1 MSLRT
6 RLLVGLVAVALV
18 LGGVTTWVFHT
29 TRVNLLTQV
38 DDQLERA
45 VPRLRDSG
53 RLGNPPPDD
62 ELRGTS
68 NLWAGVIVNGE
79 LRTLVEPG
87 LTDTQAPP
95 DLDVARVEAQ
105 AGQPPF
111 TVGSVGADTRF
122 RVRVQAQG
130 PLGRTVVYALPLDD
144 VDATLRRLLVVEL
157 GGSAIILA
165 VLGLVMFWVVRLG
178 VRPIKEMT
186 TVAQAIGQGDLSHRI
201 PDSTPGTEAGEL
213 GGALNDMLSR
223 IEDAFRQRAESE
235 DRLRRFVGDA
245 SHELRTPITTIRGYA
260 ELYGSGG
267 LQDPDD
273 LDQAMRRTQQEA
285 TRMGRLVEDL
295 LHLARLDQGRPLEPV
310 ALDAA
315 ALLAD
320 AARDL
325 GAVDPG
331 RPVQVQV
338 SGPLPL
344 VADDSQLRQVV
355 ANLVANART
364 HTAPDTPITLRGRLE
379 PDTVLLEV
387 RDEGPG
393 MTPAVATHAFERF
406 YRADPARARAT
417 GGSGLGL
424 SIVAS
429 IVAAHHG
436 TVGLD
441 SAPGRGTTA
450 WVRLPRGT
458 APPPHP

>member
-1 MSLRT
+1 MI
-6 RLLVGLVAVALV
+6 
-18 LGGVTTWVFHT
+18 
-29 TRVNLLTQV
+29 V
-38 DDQLERA
+38 D
-45 VPRLRDSG
+45 
-53 RLGNPPPDD
+53 
-62 ELRGTS
+62 
-68 NLWAGVIVNGE
+68 GE
-79 LRTLVEPG
+79 VRTLVEPG
-87 LTDTQAPP
+87 LTATEAPP
-95 DLDVARVEAQ
+95 DLDVARVQAQ
-105 AGQPPF
+105 AGRAPF

-267 LQDPDD
+267 LQDPND

-320 AARDL
+320 AARDPRRGGPRAP
-325 GAVDPG
+325 GAGPGQRTIAVGGRRSPVASGRGQPGRQRPHPHGPEHAHHAPGTTGTRRRPPEARGTGHDPG
-331 RPVQVQV
+331 RGDPRLRAL
-338 SGPLPL
+338 LP
-344 VADDSQLRQVV
+344 
-355 ANLVANART
+355 
-364 HTAPDTPITLRGRLE
+364 GR
-379 PDTVLLEV
+379 P
-387 RDEGPG
+387 GPG
-393 MTPAVATHAFERF
+393 SSHRRQRPGVVHRGVD
-406 YRADPARARAT
+406 RRRPPRHGRPQRPRPWDHR
-417 GGSGLGL
+417 LG
-424 SIVAS
+424 
-429 IVAAHHG
+429 
-436 TVGLD
+436 
-441 SAPGRGTTA
+441 
-450 WVRLPRGT
+450 
-458 APPPHP
+458 APPPGHDPTTSTVTDRSSNDTTCRAACPSPVPVPSDLPG